1 MEERRL
7 NDEVMA
13 RAAGGFPDGE
23 FPQGHQLCPKCG
35 TKKEDLIFIT
45 EIQAAQPESAIA
57 QLRDMIPYRL
67 YRCPKCGFKFW
78 MYAEFW
84 EKE

>member
-1 MEERRL
+1 MEDKKL
-7 NDEVMA
+7 KDEVMSKV
-13 RAAGGFPDGE
+13 AGGFPDGE
-23 FPQGHQLCPKCG
+23 FPQGYQHCPKCFA
-35 TKKEDLIFIT
+35 KKEELEYIT
-45 EIQAAQPESAIA
+45 EVMATQPESAIA
-57 QLRDMIPYRL
+57 QLRETIPYRL